1 MKNINHFRLKIL
13 LLFKNGGGGF
23 MKHKFVILILERL
36 DKTIVVA
43 LIFYGNKLHVLL
55 TCIKYSIVYSR
66 YITIR
71 GGLREGAFP
80 LENWGGHPTPLEN
93 LRRNR
98 GSLLLFLKTIFF
110 NS

>member
-1 MKNINHFRLKIL
+1 
-13 LLFKNGGGGF
+13 

-55 TCIKYSIVYSR
+55 TCIKYFL
-66 YITIR
+66 

-80 LENWGGHPTPLEN
+80 LENWGDIPPPW
-93 LRRNR
+93 
-98 GSLLLFLKTIFF
+98 KI
-110 NS
+110 